1 MKTTALLRPH
11 QRPTLRL
18 LAQLFP
24 LLLLAACTTP
34 GSKPPAAYKSESFDN
49 EATPFLWHSTQ
60 GPEAA
65 CEKGRRAL
73 LGQGYELEKFSEKQG
88 ENAVKGVKF
97 FMPKS
102 NQQLQLRIT
111 LVCLPSSGG
120 STIYANALQS
130 SHELR
135 ANTSSSG
142 LSVAGV
148 GSISLPWPSSESGTL
163 VKVGEETVDDPAFY
177 QRLFSLIENIPD

>member
-1 MKTTALLRPH
+1 MKTAR
-11 QRPTLRL
+11 
-18 LAQLFP
+18 
-24 LLLLAACTTP
+24 LLLLAPLFLAAACATP
-34 GSKPPAAYKSESFDN
+34 GKPPAAYKAESFDN

-60 GPEAA
+60 SSEQA

-73 LGQGYELEKFSEKQG
+73 LGQGYELGKTG
-88 ENAVKGVKF
+88 DNNVKGVKF

-102 NQQLQLRIT
+102 SQQLQLRIT

-135 ANTSSSG
+135 ATTSSSG
-142 LSVAGV
+142 LSVAGI
-148 GSISLPWPSSESGTL
+148 GSISLPWPSSENGTL